1 MKTLLQIL
9 TDVNSHIDLDASL
22 PTGTELTTRVN
33 YVNQAIWDANSIGQ
47 LKEFETTYSAS
58 ATSSSIPMPANFKDF
73 TSAPQLLLSSGSW
86 ESYPLIA
93 PSDIYNYDSSEKYSY
108 ITGNPSSRYTLV
120 LNNYT
125 ANATLSFSYQRF
137 PSGMATY
144 TDICEL
150 SDPEYVVLQTSAYV
164 LQGRD
169 DARFPILTAQAQ
181 QRLANMIGWDNK
193 KQRGSVNHTRRI
205 GAGSYSIGS

>member
-9 TDVNSHIDLDASL
+9 TDVNAHIDLDATL

-47 LKEFETTYSAS
+47 LKEFETTYAVL
-58 ATSSSIPMPANFKDF
+58 ATTPSITLPSNFKDF
-73 TSAPQLLLSSGSW
+73 TSAPQLLLSGGVW
-86 ESYPLIA
+86 EAYPLIA
-93 PSDIYNYDSSEKYSY
+93 PSDIYSYDTSEKYSY
-108 ITGNPSSRYTLV
+108 LIGNPSSRYTLV

-137 PSGMATY
+137 PSGMGTY
-144 TDICEL
+144 TDVCEL
-150 SDPEYVVLQTSAYV
+150 SDPEYVVLQTAAYV

-193 KQRGSVNHTRRI
+193 KQRGSVNYTRRV
-205 GAGSYSIGS
+205 GTSSYSIGS